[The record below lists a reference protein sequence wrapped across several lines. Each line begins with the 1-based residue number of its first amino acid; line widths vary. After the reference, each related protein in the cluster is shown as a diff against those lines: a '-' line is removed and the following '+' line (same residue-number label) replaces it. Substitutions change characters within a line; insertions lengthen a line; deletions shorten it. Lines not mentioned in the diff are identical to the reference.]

1 MGYVSK
7 RKRGVIFL
15 PLLSRQTTLLL
26 RRLFDCNFKGRRT
39 APIFPLHFSLDIP
52 IFGEVYCVVLRLFIL
67 IECMRIFRNLDN
79 LASFKNAVI
88 TIGTYDGVH
97 MGHQSILKRIN
108 DLAQDIEGESILV
121 TFHPHPRM
129 IVNDKQVSLLSTLEE
144 KFDLLAK
151 YGVDNVVV
159 VPFTRDFSQQS
170 PQAYIE
176 DFLVKNFQ
184 PKKIVIGYNH
194 RFGKNRAGDIHLLRK
209 MGKKLDFEVEE
220 ISKQLV
226 EDNSVSST
234 KIRQALELGEV
245 ETAVNLLGHPY
256 LLQGIVVKGNQLG
269 RKIGFPT
276 ANLSVDSEYKLI
288 PENGV
293 YAVKVKVRE
302 VWHNGMLNIGL
313 RPTVAGDS
321 KTIETNI
328 FDFEEDIYGE
338 TIVLDFQHRIRP
350 EQKFV
355 NLDAL
360 IRQLKK
366 DKEQVVKLLK

>member
-1 MGYVSK
+1 
-7 RKRGVIFL
+7 
-15 PLLSRQTTLLL
+15 
-26 RRLFDCNFKGRRT
+26 
-39 APIFPLHFSLDIP
+39 
-52 IFGEVYCVVLRLFIL
+52 
-67 IECMRIFRNLDN
+67 MRVFRNLNN
-79 LASFKNAVI
+79 LPTFKNAVI

-97 MGHQSILKRIN
+97 IGHQSILKRIN
-108 DLAQDIEGESILV
+108 DLAKDIGGESILV

-129 IVNDKQVSLLSTLEE
+129 IVNDKKVELLSTLEE
-144 KFDLLAK
+144 KCDLLAN
-151 YGVDNVVV
+151 YEVDNVVV
-159 VPFTRDFSQQS
+159 VPFTRNFSQQS
-170 PQAYIE
+170 PQEYIE

-194 RFGKNRAGDIHLLRK
+194 RFGKNRAGDLQLLRQ
-209 MGKKLDFEVEE
+209 MGEVLHFEVEE

-234 KIRQALELGEV
+234 KIRDALEKGDV
-245 ETAVNLLGHPY
+245 ETAVYLLGHPY
-256 LLQGIVVKGNQLG
+256 LLEGIVVKGNQLG

-293 YAVKVKVRE
+293 YAVKVKVRDT
-302 VWHNGMLNIGL
+302 WHKGMLNIGL

-321 KTIETNI
+321 KTIEVNI
-328 FDFEEDIYGE
+328 FDFNEDIYGE
-338 TIVLDFQHRIRP
+338 MIVLDFQHRIRA

-366 DKEQVVKLLK
+366 DKGLAFRLMS

>member
-1 MGYVSK
+1 
-7 RKRGVIFL
+7 
-15 PLLSRQTTLLL
+15 
-26 RRLFDCNFKGRRT
+26 
-39 APIFPLHFSLDIP
+39 
-52 IFGEVYCVVLRLFIL
+52 
-67 IECMRIFRNLDN
+67 MRVFRNLNN
-79 LASFKNAVI
+79 LPTFKNAVI

-97 MGHQSILKRIN
+97 IGHQSILKRIN
-108 DLAQDIEGESILV
+108 DLAKDMEGESILV

-129 IVNDKQVSLLSTLEE
+129 IVNDKRVLLLSTLEE
-144 KFDLLAK
+144 KCDLLAN

-159 VPFTRDFSQQS
+159 VPFTRAFSQQS
-170 PQAYIE
+170 PQTYIE

-194 RFGKNRAGDIHLLRK
+194 RFGKNRAGDLQLLRK
-209 MGKKLDFEVEE
+209 MGETFDFEVEE

-234 KIRQALELGEV
+234 EIRKALEKGDV
-245 ETAVNLLGHPY
+245 DRAVNLLGHPY
-256 LLQGIVVKGNQLG
+256 FLQGIVVKGNQLG

-293 YAVKVKVRE
+293 YGVKVKVRE
-302 VWHNGMLNIGL
+302 QWYKGMLNIGL
-313 RPTVAGDS
+313 RPTVAGNS
-321 KTIETNI
+321 KTIEVNI

-338 TIVLDFQHRIRP
+338 TIVLDFQQRIRS

-366 DKEQVVKLLK
+366 DKSLVLELLDIK

>member
-1 MGYVSK
+1 
-7 RKRGVIFL
+7 
-15 PLLSRQTTLLL
+15 
-26 RRLFDCNFKGRRT
+26 
-39 APIFPLHFSLDIP
+39 
-52 IFGEVYCVVLRLFIL
+52 
-67 IECMRIFRNLDN
+67 MRVFRNLNDLPN
-79 LASFKNAVI
+79 FQNAVI

-97 MGHQSILKRIN
+97 IGHQSILKRIN
-108 DLAQDIEGESILV
+108 DSARSIEGESILV

-129 IVNDKQVSLLSTLEE
+129 IVNDKKVSLLSTLEE
-144 KFDLLAK
+144 KCDLLAR
-151 YGVDNVVV
+151 YEVDNVVV
-159 VPFTRDFSQQS
+159 VPFTRNFSQQS
-170 PQAYIE
+170 PQEYIE

-194 RFGKNRAGDIHLLRK
+194 RFGKNRAGDIHLLREMRK
-209 MGKKLDFEVEE
+209 SLNFEVEE

-234 KIRQALELGEV
+234 EIRNALEKGEV
-245 ETAVNLLGHPY
+245 KTAVNLLGHPY
-256 LLQGIVVKGNQLG
+256 FLQGIVVKGNQLG

-302 VWHNGMLNIGL
+302 AWHKGMLNIGL
-313 RPTVAGDS
+313 RPTVSGDS

-328 FDFEEDIYGE
+328 FDFDEDIYGE
-338 TIVLDFQHRIRP
+338 TIVLDFQHRIRA
-350 EQKFV
+350 EQRFV

-366 DKEQVVKLLK
+366 DKERVLELLG